1 MGVVVQ
7 HHALAVLIPGKGRVL
22 TVQDTGWVPE
32 PVWTSE
38 ENLARTRIRFPDLP
52 ARGKSLYRLRYFKVI
67 FIDYK
72 KKKSL
77 EHLIRLGFM
86 AIAPTSR
93 TVDICKKMDPNRV
106 CLTSMTFV
114 HKLIIAVLMTIGMA
128 EVMSYIFKI
137 CSCCI
142 EIIRF
147 FARN

>member
-1 MGVVVQ
+1 
-7 HHALAVLIPGKGRVL
+7 
-22 TVQDTGWVPE
+22 
-32 PVWTSE
+32 
-38 ENLARTRIRFPDLP
+38 
-52 ARGKSLYRLRYFKVI
+52 
-67 FIDYK
+67 
-72 KKKSL
+72 
-77 EHLIRLGFM
+77 M